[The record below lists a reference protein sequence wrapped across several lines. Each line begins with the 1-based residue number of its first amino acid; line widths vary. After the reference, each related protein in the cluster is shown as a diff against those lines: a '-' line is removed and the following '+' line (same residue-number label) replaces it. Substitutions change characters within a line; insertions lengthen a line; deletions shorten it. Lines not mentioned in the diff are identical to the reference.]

1 MSEQSWGHVIG
12 DAEALAAERASSA
25 TEPEMCWSAPPGVL
39 IASGECARW
48 LVDDGRARW
57 VGDCVLLEPPP
68 KLQGGEPRLA
78 AAEAYVRTL
87 AARLADEGVTV
98 RLVGLAEPER
108 RTPGQS
114 WDEVVR
120 NGMRAFRPPENG
132 WFGAPVENDNAPPPQ
147 HSVVEVFQASQQC

>member
-1 MSEQSWGHVIG
+1 MREQPWGQVIG
-12 DAEALAAERASSA
+12 DAEALATERVNAA
-25 TEPEMCWSAPPGVL
+25 TEPEMRWSAPPGGL

-48 LVDDGRARW
+48 LVADGRARW
-57 VGDCVLLEPPP
+57 VGDSVLLEPP
-68 KLQGGEPRLA
+68 KARGCEPRLA

-87 AARLADEGVTV
+87 AERLADEGVTV
-98 RLVGLAEPER
+98 RLVGLAEPEH

-132 WFGAPVENDNAPPPQ
+132 WFGSSVENENAPPPQ
-147 HSVVEVFQASQQC
+147 RSVVEVIQAHQQR